1 MNAARRPQSLL
12 RLAESHLDFAR
23 DEARRGY
30 AKRDE
35 TLIRDSAEKTWL
47 AVNEAVDHAM
57 IRRGRAPP
65 VGRDAHTAR
74 REFLE
79 MVDRDLA
86 KQLAY
91 FAEALHGGEKEARRF
106 ARAGLGRG
114 QTHRRRPSCA
124 LLPLGGR

>member
-35 TLIRDSAEKTWL
+35 TLIRDSAKKTWL

-57 IRRGRAPP
+57 VRHGRAPP

-79 MVDRDLA
+79 LVDRELA

-91 FAEALHGGEKEARRF
+91 FAEALHGDCFYQGKCPTEQGMRVAQDEAAAF
-106 ARAGLGRG
+106 IARLKAK
-114 QTHRRRPSCA
+114 
-124 LLPLGGR
+124 

>member
-12 RLAESHLDFAR
+12 RLAESHLEFAR

-47 AVNEAVDHAM
+47 AVNEAVDHVMA
-57 IRRGRAPP
+57 RHGRAPP
-65 VGRDAHTAR
+65 VGRDAHTIR

-79 MVDRDLA
+79 LADRDLA

-91 FAEALHGGEKEARRF
+91 FAEALHGDCFYQGKCPTEQGMRVAQDEAAEFMRRL
-106 ARAGLGRG
+106 RAK
-114 QTHRRRPSCA
+114 
-124 LLPLGGR
+124 